1 MALVTLPRPIAI
13 GPDMP
18 NRYLTTA
25 GTVQNTLADAAGEG
39 MACIFQAQA
48 SVTIDAVAFI
58 VASVAG
64 SPTVKVSIQ
73 ALDAS
78 GLPDGTPIGT
88 EITSGTLSAGTAL
101 VTGLGASVTLGTSY
115 AAVIVYGSGT
125 SVTLRTAHS
134 APAGNSFPH
143 MANNVGAGW
152 VKLASSVFGS
162 PIALGTSG
170 TTMLAW
176 DGFAGPSTVTA
187 VTYTNASN
195 PDEYALRWSMP
206 VKMRVIGLV
215 AALGAP
221 ASGTFS
227 IVMTDSAG
235 NDVGS
240 TYKSFDADI
249 TALTTQGRMQL
260 YFASSFVTTANT
272 VYFCGIKSDSTG
284 NMAQLDS
291 QFTSNIYLP
300 AYYSADWYL
309 GTRNNAVNGTGT
321 AWTTDDLRVP
331 RIYPLVD
338 QIDDGAGGGG
348 GGLLTN
354 PGMGGGM
361 RG

>member
-13 GPDMP
+13 GPDMAF
-18 NRYLTTA
+18 RYPASTGTA
-25 GTVQNTLADAAGEG
+25 QSTVADAAGEG
-39 MACIFQAQA
+39 MACVFQAME

-58 VASVAG
+58 VASATG

-78 GLPDGTPIGT
+78 GDPDGTPIGT
-88 EITSGTLSAGTAL
+88 EITSGTLSAGTVL
-101 VTGLGASVTLGTSY
+101 ITGLGASVTLGVNY
-115 AAVIVYGSGT
+115 AAVIVYASGT
-125 SVTLRTAHS
+125 SVTLRTGHS
-134 APAGNSFPH
+134 SSTNTSFPH

-152 VKLASSVFGS
+152 VKLAYSLYGV

-170 TTMLAW
+170 TAMLAW
-176 DGFAGPSTVTA
+176 DGFAGPATINSTS
-187 VTYTNASN
+187 YTNASN
-195 PDEYALRWSMP
+195 PDEYALRWAMP
-206 VKMRVIGLV
+206 FKMRVIGLV

-221 ASGTFS
+221 AAGTFS
-227 IVMTDSAG
+227 IVMTDSSG

-240 TYKSFDADI
+240 TYKSYDADI
-249 TALTTQGRMQL
+249 SALTTQGRMQL
-260 YFASSFVTTANT
+260 LFASSFVTTANS

-321 AWTTDDLRVP
+321 AWTTNDLRVP
-331 RIYPLVD
+331 RIFPLVD

-348 GGLLTN
+348 GGGLRIVSS
-354 PGMGGGM
+354 GGLG
-361 RG
+361 